1 MKDGGSNENNL
12 VGKMSNNLT
21 NSIGKENEDQQNTSS
36 NVVKTGYLRKLK
48 VSFCKIRCLF

>member
-12 VGKMSNNLT
+12 VGKMSTNLT

-48 VSFCKIRCLF
+48 VSFRMIRCLF